1 MRPQLPPNPSVAS
14 LVRGQCDTVHPG
26 NTGIAVFIL
35 LGYPRSGNTL
45 LGAVLNANDWIVI
58 PDETDFILPVCM
70 VCQRVPNAHPGR
82 KILANLIANTE
93 RFDHSIGRYIRYAE
107 IVRALSQCEYS
118 ASAVVIAI
126 HELVSRNAGKLI
138 AGNRSPNDIAYV
150 PDMAKAGLFDSDIK
164 VVHLVRDPRDVYV
177 STRRLNW
184 IPPEQLQSELPGT
197 WTATNLM
204 LARLLRNNLEQYLC
218 VRYED
223 LISDPKRQIQRITDF
238 LGVPFQPKML
248 EARTRSGLYEDQP
261 HHANV
266 GLEFLPSR
274 IAAFRREL
282 SPGIADEIAERASEG
297 MNFFGYAKVVQTAF
311 PKVRSAQC

>member
-1 MRPQLPPNPSVAS
+1 M
-14 LVRGQCDTVHPG
+14 
-26 NTGIAVFIL
+26 FIL

-70 VCQRVPNAHPGR
+70 ICQRVPDAHAGR
-82 KILANLIANTE
+82 KLLANLISKTE
-93 RFDHSIGRYIRYAE
+93 RFEHSLGPYIRYGE
-107 IVRALSQCEYS
+107 IVRAVNQCAYS
-118 ASAVVIAI
+118 ASAVIVAV

-150 PDMAKAGLFDSDIK
+150 PDMAKAGVFESDIK
-164 VVHLVRDPRDVYV
+164 IIHLVRDPRDVYL
-177 STRRLNW
+177 STLRLGW
-184 IPPEQLQSELPGT
+184 IPPAQLQSELPST
-197 WTATNLM
+197 WASTNLM
-204 LARLLRNNLEQYLC
+204 LSRLLRKNLDRYLC

-223 LISDPKRQIQRITDF
+223 LIAHPERQVRRITDF

-248 EARTRSGLYEDQP
+248 EARTRSGLYPDQP

-266 GLEFLPSR
+266 GREFLPGR

-282 SPGIADEIAERASEG
+282 PASVAADIADRAFEAIR
-297 MNFFGYAKVVQTAF
+297 FFGYEEAAPGQLA
-311 PKVRSAQC
+311 S